1 MALIAHWPLNGNT
14 NDISGNGYNGTP
26 TNITYAAGKIGQA
39 ASFNGT
45 NSDINVT
52 GTIIPTTV
60 NRSFSFS
67 AWVYPLSSGGII
79 TKRVGCNNNA
89 QFSIIRDSN
98 GALSLSFYTAPSFVT
113 IISANNVLPLNQWT
127 HFVIT
132 RTWGQLGTK
141 FYINGQSVSITGD
154 TNINGSGGPS
164 NPLFL
169 GAAWGLAG
177 TCWTSVT
184 PESMTSF
191 FNGQINDARI
201 YDHILTDMEIQE
213 IARAKILHYSFDDFQ
228 EPTTNLVIDP
238 LFKNVNDSVNIPND
252 IKIQGAT
259 GYASYSSGYAV
270 FSRSVTPT
278 TSTGKAFTYSI
289 WMRSMTATKSTY
301 LMYVFDGAGPD
312 GGWWS
317 FGSGTLTDSWTKYSA
332 TRSDMTGTI
341 TAVRVYRFN
350 QLGTIDIAGAQLE
363 QKPYSTEFV
372 AGTRLSTIRDNS
384 GFFNDSEIVNLN
396 GYGYKVDHTDQYGT
410 WVKIF
415 NHNSQNNANLFAND
429 AEAAYN
435 DPGNQNSNKFS
446 ILNQIPNFIRS
457 DNKYKFK
464 LQYPDVGLGIRN
476 IWFQTSNPNTS
487 LVSGYQPISIENSTN
502 SWGGLERTNLSGG
515 TISTYI
521 DGSVNSSSWWFSIG
535 QKVSFTGGNPG
546 PGVTVNNTSL
556 YMCIEDTKFIKN
568 YPKWIFNSKI
578 GNGAYSFG
586 TSRVIDTNIKSISPD
601 SFSVSVWF
609 KSSSTSL
616 VSQFLLSNNRYGD
629 STIGNRGIEL
639 GPYSTGNTFRY
650 AARLNNAWI
659 DADIPGRFNDGNW
672 HMATMVFTSGQ
683 NLKAYMDGQL
693 IKTTNT
699 TALTLPP
706 TFESLTIGGNSF
718 TNGSYF
724 QGDIDNVHIYATALS
739 DKDILD
745 LYNTKAEI
753 EQSGVL
759 YARDFL
765 SNAEETVNLLG
776 IHSELPTLTGWDSYG
791 FGSRGTREI
800 VSVNPAL
807 SGNTIK
813 VTNNSAT
820 NGLTEVTRIIFIT
833 PLINGNKLTVTG
845 YVKGEGSSIGKSVFT
860 HIYANSSEGALST
873 GGSPIVLT
881 NNWQRI
887 THTFT
892 WTRTANSFSSCNI
905 YFVANINIGE
915 YFYVSNPQLEFK
927 PYATPFIST
936 FRPAIE
942 LPTGVQ
948 FGADEIHE
956 TGIANFEDFSTVG
969 ITDGLVGYWPLN
981 GDARDLS
988 GFNSTQNTLTAIT
1001 WVSGKVNEGVDLNG
1015 TTSKIYINNND
1026 AFNFTGNQ
1034 QYTAMAMIYPRLGGT
1049 TWHGIFSKGN
1059 AQQWALTLNSP
1070 NGYLH
1075 YETNQGGVGALN
1087 TAFGTILA
1095 NTWYHV
1101 AIRFNGTNKQIFIN
1115 GVSAATQ
1122 TATALNSASNTEVLR
1137 IGEGNTGELFN
1148 GIIDEV
1154 KVFNRALTDE
1164 EMMIEYNTMFN
1175 NQVQIHESGVVY
1187 ARDLEQ
1193 Y

>member
-1 MALIAHWPLNGNT
+1 LSFHKVNNINTEGGGIMALIAWYRL
-14 NDISGNGYNGTP
+14 DDSLIDSSGNNRNLTITGT
-26 TNITYAAGKIGQA
+26 TSYTSTGKIGSA
-39 ASFNGT
+39 LDLNGSSHASATYSLPNSNPFTMACWVRTTSTPATEVGIIAFGFYPVTVLRTNGGVRTWWYNNVSYPQVST
-45 NSDINVT
+45 NTPINDGKWHHIATTYDGINVRLYLD
-52 GTIIPTTV
+52 GALQATTA
-60 NRSFSFS
+60 S
-67 AWVYPLSSGGII
+67 
-79 TKRVGCNNNA
+79 
-89 QFSIIRDSN
+89 SIIVTHSGLMLGREYNN
-98 GALSLSFYTAPSFVT
+98 GEK
-113 IISANNVLPLNQWT
+113 
-127 HFVIT
+127 
-132 RTWGQLGTK
+132 R
-141 FYINGQSVSITGD
+141 
-154 TNINGSGGPS
+154 
-164 NPLFL
+164 
-169 GAAWGLAG
+169 LAG
-177 TCWTSVT
+177 
-184 PESMTSF
+184 
-191 FNGQINDARI
+191 QIDDARF
-201 YDHILTDMEIQE
+201 YNHSLTDMEVQE
-213 IARAKILHYSFDDFQ
+213 LARAKILHYSFDDFQ
-228 EPTTNLVIDP
+228 EPTTNLYRKTDLLAGGTAPQSIGYFTGTTSVANISDP
-238 LFKNVNDSVNIPND
+238 FGTTRAIRL
-252 IKIQGAT
+252 T
-259 GYASYSSGYAV
+259 GGSNPVLRYGSSSGGNPEI
-270 FSRSVTPT
+270 T
-278 TSTGKAFTYSI
+278 TGKTYTFSI
-289 WMRSMTATKSTY
+289 YARLVPGQTAPIQ
-301 LMYVFDGAGPD
+301 LVLDIGD
-312 GGWWS
+312 
-317 FGSGTLTDSWTKYSA
+317 
-332 TRSDMTGTI
+332 TGTTNFISQLDFTWKRVQATI
-341 TAVRVYRFN
+341 TPNINAGYGFA
-350 QLGTIDIAGAQLE
+350 DISISNGGVIELAFPQIEEKLH
-363 QKPYSTEFV
+363 STEFV
-372 AGTRLSTIRDNS
+372 AGTRSSTIRDNS

-415 NHNSQNNANLFAND
+415 NHNSQNNANLFASD

-446 ILNQIPNFIRS
+446 ILSQIPNFIRS

-502 SWGGLERTNLSGG
+502 FWGGLERTNLSGG
-515 TISTYI
+515 TTSTYI
-521 DGSVNSSSWWFSIG
+521 DGSVNSGNWWFSIG

-556 YMCIEDTKFIKN
+556 YICIEDTKFIKN

-586 TSRVIDTNIKSISPD
+586 TLKVIDTNIKSISPD

-629 STIGNRGIEL
+629 TTIGNRGIEL

-650 AARLNNAWI
+650 AVRLNNAWI

-718 TNGSYF
+718 TNDSYF

-776 IHSELPTLTGWDSYG
+776 IHSEFPTLTGWDSYG

-820 NGLTEVTRIIFIT
+820 NGLTEVTRIISIT

-969 ITDGLVGYWPLN
+969 ITDGLVAYYPLDKNAYDYAGLN
-981 GDARDLS
+981 G
-988 GFNSTQNTLTAIT
+988 
-1001 WVSGKVNEGVDLNG
+1001 E
-1015 TTSKIYINNND
+1015 
-1026 AFNFTGNQ
+1026 
-1034 QYTAMAMIYPRLGGT
+1034 
-1049 TWHGIFSKGN
+1049 
-1059 AQQWALTLNSP
+1059 
-1070 NGYLH
+1070 
-1075 YETNQGGVGALN
+1075 
-1087 TAFGTILA
+1087 GTINGA
-1095 NTWYHV
+1095 TNVGGIINGAYN
-1101 AIRFNGTNKQIFIN
+1101 FNGTSNFISLNSEGLPYGSSPGTISAWGKTNTISAGFQWLISYGSPTLSQARFVGLSNSTFYFGGYGNDVTFPGAQVNEWFHICGVYDGTTAYLYIN
-1115 GVSAATQ
+1115 GNLVSSAAK
-1122 TATALNSASNTEVLR
+1122 SWNTVQSVAR
-1137 IGEGNTGELFN
+1137 IGRQVNTASEYFN
-1148 GIIDEV
+1148 GVIDDV
-1154 KVFNRALTDE
+1154 KIFNRALTAE
-1164 EMMIEYNTMFN
+1164 EIKIEYNYGKN
-1175 NQVQIHESGVVY
+1175 EVQIHESGVVY
-1187 ARDLEQ
+1187 AKDLEQ